1 MKVFFLNLSD
11 PIPFI
16 ITIIVFMIAVVI
28 IAIKGKFVAKI
39 GTKIFKIGK
48 NPDIEKEQ
56 IYTSSSPST
65 LNVRKRSCGD
75 CVLVL
80 MAEREKKEIQ
90 MRRESDKNLKIQM
103 IFVEQKLIEIQTKI
117 AEEFNSLMDQSVSID
132 KSIQYKLFYGLF
144 KDAFIHIK
152 DEIRRSFKDNGF
164 YEMSESDFSW
174 YIKDRIQ
181 VIMSMLTQYFRNFYP
196 NNDEIIELNKIIGI
210 FEKEKPFL
218 SDTISN
224 LYCYAR
230 EVKIEFN
237 QKIESIKKS
246 FSNWVDNFIK

>member
-16 ITIIVFMIAVVI
+16 IAIVVLIIAVVI

-39 GTKIFKIGK
+39 GTKIFKIG
-48 NPDIEKEQ
+48 NDSGIEKEQ
-56 IYTSSSPST
+56 TCTSSPPST
-65 LNVRKRSCGD
+65 VTIMKRSCGD
-75 CVLVL
+75 CVLLL

-90 MRRESDKNLKIQM
+90 MRRESDRVLKIQM
-103 IFVEQKLIEIQTKI
+103 TFVEQKLIEIQTKI
-117 AEEFNSLMDQSVSID
+117 AERFNNLIDQSLSID

-144 KDAFIHIK
+144 KDALIHIK

-164 YEMSESDFSW
+164 YEISGSDFSW

-181 VIMSMLTQYFRNFYP
+181 VVISILTQYFRNFYP
-196 NNDEIIELNKIIGI
+196 DNNEIIELNKIIEI
-210 FEKEKPFL
+210 IEKEKPFL
-218 SDTISN
+218 SDIINN

-230 EVKIEFN
+230 EVKIESD
-237 QKIESIKKS
+237 QKVESIKKS
-246 FSNWVDNFIK
+246 FSDWVDDFIK